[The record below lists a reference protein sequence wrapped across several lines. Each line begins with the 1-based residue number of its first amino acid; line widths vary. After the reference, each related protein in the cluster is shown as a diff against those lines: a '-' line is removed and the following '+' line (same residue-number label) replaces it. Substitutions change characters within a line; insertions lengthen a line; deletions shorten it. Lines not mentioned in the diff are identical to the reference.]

1 MFVNRNEQG
10 VIVALYA
17 NQQYDGQEWLD
28 DDSDEL
34 VAFLTPA
41 PTTPADPVTKLKD
54 FLAANPDVAALLG
67 A

>member
-1 MFVNRNEQG
+1 MFADRNEQG

-17 NQQYDGQEWLD
+17 NQQYDGQEWLEGA
-28 DDSDEL
+28 EL
-34 VAFLTPA
+34 PA
-41 PTTPADPVTKLKD
+41 PASISPADPVAKLKD

>member
-17 NQQYDGQEWLD
+17 NQQYDGQEWLEGA
-28 DDSDEL
+28 EL
-34 VAFLTPA
+34 PA
-41 PTTPADPVTKLKD
+41 PEFTAPAAPVTKLKD